1 MDGKLETKNVHGECS
16 WSRFHLSF
24 ESWKKNMGITK
35 ISNLFAANV
44 DAVPAVTPS
53 KAVTPQSAPAQN
65 TSQASSDAVVV
76 ARSLQSMNRAPLQ
89 DAESARAAKVDQLKQ
104 QVKDGTYKVD
114 REQVAVSVL
123 RDLA

>member
-1 MDGKLETKNVHGECS
+1 
-16 WSRFHLSF
+16 
-24 ESWKKNMGITK
+24 MGITK

-53 KAVTPQSAPAQN
+53 KAVTPQSAPAKN
-65 TSQASSDAVVV
+65 ASQVSTDAAIV
-76 ARSLQSMNRAPLQ
+76 SMNRVPLQ

-104 QVKDGTYKVD
+104 QVKSGSYKPNQD
-114 REQVAVSVL
+114 QVAVSIL

>member
-1 MDGKLETKNVHGECS
+1 
-16 WSRFHLSF
+16 
-24 ESWKKNMGITK
+24 MGITK

>member
-1 MDGKLETKNVHGECS
+1 
-16 WSRFHLSF
+16 
-24 ESWKKNMGITK
+24 MGITK

-53 KAVTPQSAPAQN
+53 KAVTPQSTSAQN
-65 TSQASSDAVVV
+65 APQLSTDAAIV
-76 ARSLQSMNRAPLQ
+76 SLNRVPLQ

-104 QVKDGTYKVD
+104 QVKNGSYKPKQD
-114 REQVAVSVL
+114 QVAMSIL